1 MVINSLNLSFDVL
14 KISYQIHSYRG
25 QKLKSEDWFG
35 KKDPE
40 SRPKKCLGTETGSS
54 TLIFCVT
61 QV

>member
-1 MVINSLNLSFDVL
+1 M

-54 TLIFCVT
+54 TLNFCVT